1 MVRGG
6 AGRLDGRPAPLSF
19 CRVHPILDTSRR
31 SVVGHRG
38 NRAHAPENTLES
50 FAQAVALGVDAL
62 EFDVHLSADGV
73 PVVHHDATLDRTTSG
88 QGPIAARTVAELQTL
103 DAGARWTADGGRSHP
118 YRERGIRVP
127 TLAALLEA
135 FEDVPL
141 LIEIKTPAAS
151 HAVRTLIERH
161 GASARTVVD
170 AFAGAAL
177 VPFRGS
183 AIAIG
188 SARGDVARLLAT
200 TLARQR
206 PRAVAYRAVC
216 VPLSHYGLPLPV
228 ARFASALLPLGVPVH
243 VWTVNDVRVA
253 TALWREGIAGII
265 TDDPGTMLRA
275 RAAL

>member
-1 MVRGG
+1 M
-6 AGRLDGRPAPLSF
+6 
-19 CRVHPILDTSRR
+19 HPILDASRR

-88 QGPIAARTVAELQTL
+88 QGPIAARTVSELQAL

-127 TLAALLEA
+127 TLAELLEA
-135 FEDVPL
+135 FADVPL

-151 HAVRTLIERH
+151 HAVRAAIERH
-161 GASARTVVD
+161 GASSRTVVD
-170 AFAGAAL
+170 AFDGAAL

-188 SARGDVARLLAT
+188 SSRGDVARLLAT
-200 TLARQR
+200 TLIGRR
-206 PRAVAYRAVC
+206 PRAVAYRAAC
-216 VPLSHYGLPLPV
+216 VPLAHYGLPLPV
-228 ARFASALLPLGVPVH
+228 ARFASTLRPLGVPVH
-243 VWTVNDVRVA
+243 VWTVNDVQVA
-253 TALWREGIAGII
+253 TALWRAGIAGII